1 MSFWCARR
9 LASALKKRVGIE
21 VLMQFERVA
30 RARRVKSRAGCACH
44 SALKRGERM
53 SRLITATVLLVFVFA
68 GLTAA
73 QDRKTFT
80 VGTATAAR
88 GQKATGTIEVPAG
101 SDAALSIP
109 VAVFHGAKPGPV
121 LAIVAGSHGTEYT
134 SIIALE
140 KLITTL
146 NPAEISGTVIIVPLI
161 NIQSFE
167 QKVPHLNPIDKKS
180 MNRWYPGKM
189 DGTQTDRAS
198 FLITKQ
204 VVEQCDHLIDL
215 HGGDL
220 DESLRPYSYWSKTGN
235 EKQDQISRE
244 MVLAFGLDHIII
256 STDRPKDPQ
265 ASRYLENTATT
276 RGKPSITAE
285 AGYAGTVETDDL
297 NALINGCL
305 NVMRY
310 LKMLRGAPAVIEH
323 PVWIEKVVTI
333 ASEQTGMFY
342 PLVKRGTYVEQGM
355 NVGYVTDYVGKVIF
369 EARAPVAGVVL
380 YVCAVPS
387 MTKGATIA
395 NVGVVAR

>member
-1 MSFWCARR
+1 
-9 LASALKKRVGIE
+9 V
-21 VLMQFERVA
+21 
-30 RARRVKSRAGCACH
+30 
-44 SALKRGERM
+44 
-53 SRLITATVLLVFVFA
+53 VFLFG
-68 GLTAA
+68 GLCAA

-80 VGTATAAR
+80 VGSATATR

-101 SDAALSIP
+101 VDAALSIP
-109 VAVFHGAKPGPV
+109 VAVVHGAKPGPV
-121 LAIVAGSHGTEYT
+121 LALVAGSHGTEYT

-140 KLITTL
+140 KMIGML

-167 QKVPHLNPIDKKS
+167 QKVPHVNPVDKKS
-180 MNRWYPGKM
+180 MNRFYPGKM

-198 FLITKQ
+198 YLITKQ

-215 HGGDL
+215 HGGDT
-220 DESLRPYSYWSKTGN
+220 DESLRPYSYWTKTGN

-256 STDRPKDPQ
+256 STERPKDPQ

-285 AGYAGTVETDDL
+285 AGHAGTVETDDL
-297 NALINGCL
+297 NALIDGCL

-310 LKMLRGAPAVIEH
+310 LKMLPGTATMVEH
-323 PVWIEKVVTI
+323 PVWFEKVATL
-333 ASEQTGMFY
+333 ASEQTGIFY
-342 PLVKRGTYVEQGM
+342 PAVKRGTYVEQGTK
-355 NVGYVTDYVGKVIF
+355 VGYVTDYLGKVIF

-380 YVCAVPS
+380 YICAVPS

-395 NVGVVAR
+395 NVGVVAK

>member
-1 MSFWCARR
+1 
-9 LASALKKRVGIE
+9 
-21 VLMQFERVA
+21 
-30 RARRVKSRAGCACH
+30 
-44 SALKRGERM
+44 M
-53 SRLITATVLLVFVFA
+53 SRLISSAVILGLLFVIPTTAQNRA
-68 GLTAA
+68 
-73 QDRKTFT
+73 TFS
-80 VGTATAAR
+80 VGTATATR
-88 GQKATGTIEVPAG
+88 GQKATGTIDVPAG

-121 LAIVAGSHGTEYT
+121 LALVAGAHGTEYT

-167 QKVPHLNPIDKKS
+167 QKVPHVNPVDKKS
-180 MNRWYPGKM
+180 MNRFYPGKM

-220 DESLRPYSYWSKTGN
+220 DESLRPYSYWTKTGN
-235 EKQDQISRE
+235 EKQDQTSRE

-256 STDRPKDPQ
+256 STERPKDPQ

-310 LKMLRGAPAVIEH
+310 LKMLSGAPVVIEH
-323 PVWIEKVVTI
+323 PVWLERVVTI

-342 PLVKRGTYVEQGM
+342 PLVRRGTYVEQGM
-355 NVGYVTDYVGKVIF
+355 KIGYVTDYLGKVIF

-395 NVGVVAR
+395 NVGAVAK